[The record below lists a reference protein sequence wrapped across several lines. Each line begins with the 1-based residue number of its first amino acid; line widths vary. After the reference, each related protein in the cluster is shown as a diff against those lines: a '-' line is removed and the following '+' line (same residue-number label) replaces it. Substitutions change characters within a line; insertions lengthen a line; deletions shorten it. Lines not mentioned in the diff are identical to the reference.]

1 MKNTIIFLFAL
12 IIASCTNKKEGIAI
26 TNVSIIDVKSGLII
40 ENQTL
45 LIEGSKIFK
54 IESSNKTSIPNGYE
68 KVNGSGKFLIPGLWD
83 MHVHTSSEDITRDI
97 LLPLFIANG
106 ITGVRIMA
114 ADCFEPC
121 WDLDL
126 TITQT
131 RKLQLE
137 VDQDKIIGPKTIL
150 SSFYINET
158 LPDSS
163 SIQAP
168 LTAKHGRELVHLLK
182 QRNVDFIKIYDDI
195 PREAYLALADEASK
209 IEFDFAGHVPFDMKT
224 SEVSKLGQ
232 KSIEHCCDFN
242 LFRECSALEQEL
254 RDELINI
261 LQGDKVENLSDYF
274 LKLAQTFDS
283 TKCNEIYKLFVE
295 NKTWFVPTLR
305 HMEVYHIEAPNWRD
319 NPNIKY
325 MPVTEL
331 EFYEERDKEIRI
343 IMGYPYEEINQLN
356 RQIVKD
362 MNQAG
367 VGLLA
372 GSDCGETGMVHGF
385 SLHEELE
392 SIVKAGLSPL
402 EALQTATINPA
413 QFLNATDSLGKIEV
427 GTIAD
432 LILLD
437 ANPLKNIS
445 NTKKINSVISEG
457 RLYRREKLDSILL
470 SIENKA
476 KDKTASNTVYN

>member
-224 SEVSKLGQ
+224 S
-232 KSIEHCCDFN
+232 
-242 LFRECSALEQEL
+242 
-254 RDELINI
+254 
-261 LQGDKVENLSDYF
+261 
-274 LKLAQTFDS
+274 
-283 TKCNEIYKLFVE
+283 
-295 NKTWFVPTLR
+295 
-305 HMEVYHIEAPNWRD
+305 
-319 NPNIKY
+319 
-325 MPVTEL
+325 
-331 EFYEERDKEIRI
+331 
-343 IMGYPYEEINQLN
+343 
-356 RQIVKD
+356 
-362 MNQAG
+362 
-367 VGLLA
+367 
-372 GSDCGETGMVHGF
+372 
-385 SLHEELE
+385 
-392 SIVKAGLSPL
+392 
-402 EALQTATINPA
+402 
-413 QFLNATDSLGKIEV
+413 
-427 GTIAD
+427 
-432 LILLD
+432 
-437 ANPLKNIS
+437 
-445 NTKKINSVISEG
+445 
-457 RLYRREKLDSILL
+457 
-470 SIENKA
+470 
-476 KDKTASNTVYN
+476 